1 MYEQLLWHW
10 TGSKDSIPVWKLKNK
25 VSGAMIE
32 REGEGGRV
40 MIERGISL
48 RGEKERVVIDGKRG
62 RRGKKGKERV
72 VMKVCVKKRLI

>member
-40 MIERGISL
+40 MIERGI
-48 RGEKERVVIDGKRG
+48 RGEK
-62 RRGKKGKERV
+62 KGW
-72 VMKVCVKKRLI
+72 